1 MYAGNMAFRF
11 VKNFKF
17 ISSIKAPV
25 LSLFYSVKLVI
36 MRLLAIVALFI
47 SVDSFGQWKDFII
60 GVRGDTLNR
69 VDMDGKKQGPWVI
82 HQDALRG
89 EPGFD
94 EQGYFVDD
102 KKDGKWVRFSLM
114 GDKIA
119 EEFYRWGSLDGK
131 SRYFTRT
138 GGLLR
143 EESWRAIEPG
153 RKFDTV
159 DVVDVND
166 PSKVVDRIIVKV
178 EGQTMKHGTWT
189 YYDPQWGTIVKT
201 EEYWIDQLKTGNKL
215 PGAGDDDLKPIDF
228 TGTGSSSDTT
238 GKKVVTKPQAVL
250 DFEKKNSKKKKIK
263 VRDGSTGL

>member
-1 MYAGNMAFRF
+1 MYKPYLKMVHKSR
-11 VKNFKF
+11 
-17 ISSIKAPV
+17 V
-25 LSLFYSVKLVI
+25 LSLFYSIKI
-36 MRLLAIVALFI
+36 SEMRLLILIALFI
-47 SVDSFGQWKDFII
+47 SVDSFGQWKHFII

-69 VDMDGKKQGPWVI
+69 VDMSGKKQGPWVL
-82 HQDALRG
+82 HAEALRG
-89 EPGFD
+89 EPGYD

-114 GDKIA
+114 GDKLA

-131 SRYFTRT
+131 SRYYTRT

-166 PSKVVDRIIVKV
+166 PSKVVDRVIIKV

-189 YYDPQWGTIVKT
+189 YYDPEWGSILKT
-201 EEYWIDQLKTGNKL
+201 EEYWIDQLKTNDKVA
-215 PGAGDDDLKPIDF
+215 GAGDDDLKPIDF
-228 TGTGSSSDTT
+228 TGTKAATDSVGS
-238 GKKVVTKPQAVL
+238 KLVTKPQAVL
-250 DFEKKNSKKKKIK
+250 EFEKKNSKKKKIK

>member
-1 MYAGNMAFRF
+1 MRA
-11 VKNFKF
+11 
-17 ISSIKAPV
+17 
-25 LSLFYSVKLVI
+25 LV
-36 MRLLAIVALFI
+36 IVALLI
-47 SVDSFGQWKDFII
+47 SVNSFGQWKDYII

-69 VDMDGKKQGPWVI
+69 VDMNGKKQGPWVI
-82 HQDALRG
+82 HVEALRG
-89 EPGFD
+89 EPGYD
-94 EQGYFVDD
+94 EQGHFTDD

-114 GDKIA
+114 CDKLA
-119 EEFYRWGSLDGK
+119 EEFYRWGNLNGK
-131 SRYFTRT
+131 SRYYTRT

-166 PSKVVDRIIVKV
+166 PSKVVDRVVVKV

-189 YYDPQWGTIVKT
+189 YYDPEWGTILKT
-201 EEYWIDQLKTGNKL
+201 EEYWADKLSTGKQ
-215 PGAGDDDLKPIDF
+215 PGTGDDELKPIDF
-228 TGTGSSSDTT
+228 TGTKAASDTI
-238 GKKVVTKPQAVL
+238 GKHSVTKPQAVL